1 MKEQDRQICKVGD
14 FPGKMYISTNVIKST
29 MSAARH
35 QKINDAHLAR
45 FNYESI
51 NKQPCQCN

>member
-45 FNYESI
+45 LTTN
-51 NKQPCQCN
+51 Q